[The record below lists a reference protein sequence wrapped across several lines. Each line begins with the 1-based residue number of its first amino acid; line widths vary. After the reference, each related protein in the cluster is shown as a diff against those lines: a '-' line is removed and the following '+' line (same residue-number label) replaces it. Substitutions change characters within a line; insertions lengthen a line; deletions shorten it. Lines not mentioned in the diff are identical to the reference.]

1 MNYSTSA
8 TTKVVNYKDI
18 DRVRGVHRYVFLN
31 ALINI
36 YYSIDVIDNDK
47 LEVWA
52 IASHGKCK
60 SRSQL

>member
-8 TTKVVNYKDI
+8 TTTVVNYKDI
-18 DRVRGVHRYVFLN
+18 HRVRGVHRYVFLN

-47 LEVWA
+47 EHPPPRTTSSPAVDSML
-52 IASHGKCK
+52 
-60 SRSQL
+60 